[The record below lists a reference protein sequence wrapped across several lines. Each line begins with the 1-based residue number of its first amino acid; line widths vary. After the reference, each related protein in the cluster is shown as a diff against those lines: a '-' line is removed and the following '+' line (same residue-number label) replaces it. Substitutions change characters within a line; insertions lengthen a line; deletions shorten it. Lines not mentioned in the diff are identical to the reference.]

1 MPHDDEAVGYGHP
14 PTQTRFQKGRSGN
27 PHGRPK
33 GAPNLAT
40 ALARTLKEP
49 VVITE
54 QGRKK
59 TITKLEA
66 AVKQLVNKAASGEG
80 RAIAQLFAL
89 VQVVESQ
96 VDAQDPAAQSLP
108 EADQQVMARI
118 LRRLTRQVQQG
129 GPDHGTHTQPA

>member
-1 MPHDDEAVGYGHP
+1 MPHDDETVGYGQP
-14 PTQTRFQKGRSGN
+14 PKQTRFQKGRSGN
-27 PHGRPK
+27 PRGRPK

-40 ALARTLKEP
+40 ALARTLKES

-59 TITKLEA
+59 TITKFEA
-66 AVKQLVNKAASGEG
+66 AVKQLVNKAASGEA
-80 RAIAQLFAL
+80 RAIAQLLAL

-96 VDAQDPAAQSLP
+96 VDAHDPATQPLP
-108 EADQQVMARI
+108 EADQHVMARI

-129 GPDHGTHTQPA
+129 EPDHGTHTQPE